1 MLAWNFWK
9 HSHAPFPTN
18 DYANSAAGR
27 IGFPG
32 GRTSSRGVTGSY
44 AGSSVFLG
52 STHVPPTRSIERRGG
67 PEDVLQGCL
76 LRLHQSLAK
85 VRPPNGRAFFGLA
98 ARQLGWILADLARK
112 TSRPEVSLSA
122 VTFSNGSEPGIIEP
136 SAPDADPAESVNWV
150 EFHSAA
156 SGLPEEIGTVFD
168 LVYYQGLEHAEVA
181 ELLEISVRTVKRRWR
196 HARLALDRVLH
207 GDWPST
213 GE

>member
-1 MLAWNFWK
+1 MPPSPQTTTRTRRLVELVFQGDEPAREALLA
-9 HSHAPFPTN
+9 HTQDRLYSL
-18 DYANSAAGR
+18 AARMFRQRGR
-27 IGFPG
+27 
-32 GRTSSRGVTGSY
+32 SNGV
-44 AGSSVFLG
+44 V
-52 STHVPPTRSIERRGG
+52 G

-136 SAPDADPAESVNWV
+136 TAPDADPAESVNWV

>member
-1 MLAWNFWK
+1 LVFQGDEAARETLLA
-9 HSHAPFPTN
+9 HTQDRLYSL
-18 DYANSAAGR
+18 AARMFRQRGR
-27 IGFPG
+27 
-32 GRTSSRGVTGSY
+32 SNGV
-44 AGSSVFLG
+44 V
-52 STHVPPTRSIERRGG
+52 G
-67 PEDVLQGCL
+67 PEDVLQDCL
-76 LRLHQSLAK
+76 VRLHRSLTK

-98 ARQLGWILADLARK
+98 ARQLGWLLADLARK
-112 TSRPEVSLSA
+112 TSRAEVSLSA
-122 VTFSNGSEPGIIEP
+122 VTFSNGSEPGVIEP
-136 SAPDADPAESVNWV
+136 SAPDADPAESVNWA

-196 HARLALDRVLH
+196 DARLSLDRALH